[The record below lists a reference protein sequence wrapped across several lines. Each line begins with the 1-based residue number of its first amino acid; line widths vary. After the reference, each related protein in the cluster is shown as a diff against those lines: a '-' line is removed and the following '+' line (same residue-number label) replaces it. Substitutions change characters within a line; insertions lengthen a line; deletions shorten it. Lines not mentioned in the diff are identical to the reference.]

1 MIQRK
6 DSRIPCKL
14 MRDLYFYHSLKPL
27 NLIFVFPFL
36 LYIRSRDGSWTNII
50 LQKEDKKRR
59 GRANWKMVM
68 NRFDPRHIL
77 AHKSFFSFLS
87 FFLFFFCLF
96 FVYPKNASPRFERE
110 CLYVCMSMHVWM
122 CSCVYMCVCDNY
134 SRIKKSERTINEQYT
149 RG

>member
-36 LYIRSRDGSWTNII
+36 HYIRSRDGSWTNII

-77 AHKSFFSFLS
+77 AHKSFFSFFS
-87 FFLFFFCLF
+87 FFLFFFVCFLYTLKMHRQDSNANVC
-96 FVYPKNASPRFERE
+96 VYVSLCVYE
-110 CLYVCMSMHVWM
+110 CVRVYVCV
-122 CSCVYMCVCDNY
+122 
-134 SRIKKSERTINEQYT
+134 
-149 RG
+149 